1 MNIVNKVNSDKT
13 LSVTNNSASYQGESN
28 VDVLQFLLPTVLNNL
43 DISNCT
49 ISLNLIDDDNLGNVY
64 VLTPETELYN
74 KSYLSYLF
82 PITTEF
88 TQSANNY
95 TYWLTITDAQGS
107 ILKTS
112 SSTFKV
118 DKKLNSF
125 NMVVNTKVD
134 IVDSLAISILGKA
147 DGLNYVDNFLQLK
160 SGTNPI
166 GQPVFISGGGGG
178 ASSAENV
185 AYLNGDITNVKQA
198 LDKLL
203 YSELSINLSS
213 PTSLTQEKGTVLS
226 NTVLNWTYSKDIVA
240 QTLNSNTLDVA
251 LRTFTDA
258 TSFNTNK
265 TYSIGANDGTKAFT
279 KSLTF
284 NFYNGIYYGVA
295 TESTYN
301 SAFVVGLTKKLQSA
315 KSTTFTVNCGVGQ
328 YIYYACPVTYSVPSF
343 NVGGFDGGFSE
354 VSIFDFTNSSGYVE
368 SYQLW
373 RSDNSSLGNT
383 TVVVS

>member
-1 MNIVNKVNSDKT
+1 MNIVNNVNSDKT
-13 LSVTNNSASYQGESN
+13 LLVSKKITSFQGESN
-28 VDVLQFLLPTVLNNL
+28 VDVLQFLLPTTLDNL
-43 DISNCT
+43 DIANCT
-49 ISLNLIDDDNLGNVY
+49 VSLNLTDEDNLGNVY
-64 VLTPETELYN
+64 ILTPETELYKN
-74 KSYLSYLF
+74 YLSYLF
-82 PITTEF
+82 PITSEF

-95 TYWLTITDAQGS
+95 TYWLTITNAQDV
-107 ILKTS
+107 ILKTDS
-112 SSTFKV
+112 SSFKV

-125 NMVVNTKVD
+125 NMVSNKKID
-134 IVDSLAISILGKA
+134 IIDSLAISILGKA
-147 DGLNYVDNFLQLK
+147 DGLIYADNFLQLK

-203 YSELSINLSS
+203 YSDLSINLSS
-213 PTSLTQEKGTVLS
+213 PTTLTQEKGTVLS
-226 NTVLNWTYSKDIVA
+226 NTVLNWTYSKDIVT
-240 QTLNSNTLDVA
+240 QTLNSNALDVA
-251 LRTFTDA
+251 LRTFTDT

-265 TYSIGANDGTKAFT
+265 TYTVGANDGTKAFT
-279 KSLTF
+279 KSISF

-301 SAFVVGLTKKLQSA
+301 SAFVVGLTKKLQST
-315 KSTTFTVNCGVGQ
+315 KGTTFTVNCGVGQ

-354 VSIFDFTNSSGYVE
+354 VSIFDFTNSSGFVE

-373 RSDNSSLGNT
+373 KSDNSSLGNT
-383 TVVVS
+383 TVTVS